1 MYRRAFKI
9 QYRYEAGIRCTYNPA
24 RALVADLDEIPR
36 KNDRSGIDKRVLW
49 LVVWV
54 VEEISVGRGDKHV
67 VGSVGQLAM

>member
-1 MYRRAFKI
+1 M
-9 QYRYEAGIRCTYNPA
+9 
-24 RALVADLDEIPR
+24 ADLNKIPR